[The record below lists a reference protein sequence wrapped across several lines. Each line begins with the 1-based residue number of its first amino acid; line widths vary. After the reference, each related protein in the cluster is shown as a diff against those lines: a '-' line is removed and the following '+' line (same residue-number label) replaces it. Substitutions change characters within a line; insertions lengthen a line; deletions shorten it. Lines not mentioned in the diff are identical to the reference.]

1 MFSRLLYFLSDS
13 LSPYHNLSESSS
25 SLHVDKQ
32 IQTEL
37 EQAAERGMVSTR
49 SQDNTPAGATSQPS
63 KILYPQVVVREK
75 KRKVDIEGEES
86 PAQAVTKK
94 RRRSAKSNGDAAPS
108 SKASKPGRPRRSASR
123 KAVHG
128 DVAEAIDHNE
138 SDQKPSTQGSLPN
151 PPQTPRMPT
160 EQTVDDGKEGKAIEA
175 ATNIPNHTSG
185 LDDEVS
191 EADDPAK
198 PDAGSAT
205 RSRKGKTS
213 KKRTRGSE
221 RTAGVDEDVADIS
234 IREKKPDTAFATAAK
249 ATHKRFGSEDIE
261 VLRPLTSSNIEEQEG
276 GQEDLS
282 VHDGESEDEAPETV
296 TASAGF
302 EKARTSALDAARVA
316 ARYVFSRLRLC
327 SGRWNKADWE

>member
-1 MFSRLLYFLSDS
+1 MFSRLLYSSSDS
-13 LSPYHNLSESSS
+13 LSPYHAHSESSS

-49 SQDNTPAGATSQPS
+49 SQDNTPAGAASQPS

-75 KRKVDIEGEES
+75 KRKVDTEGAES
-86 PAQAVTKK
+86 PAQAATKK
-94 RRRSAKSNGDAAPS
+94 RRRSAKSNRDAAPS
-108 SKASKPGRPRRSASR
+108 SNARMPGRPGRSAST

-138 SDQKPSTQGSLPN
+138 SDQKPSTQGSLSN
-151 PPQTPRMPT
+151 SPQTPGMTT
-160 EQTVDDGKEGKAIEA
+160 EQTIDDGKEGKAIEV
-175 ATNIPNHTSG
+175 ATNIPNNTLG

-205 RSRKGKTS
+205 RSRKGMTS
-213 KKRTRGSE
+213 KERRRDSE
-221 RTAGVDEDVADIS
+221 RTARVEEDLADIS
-234 IREKKPDTAFATAAK
+234 MREKKPDTPLATAVK

-261 VLRPLTSSNIEEQEG
+261 VPRPFTSSGIEEREG

-282 VHDGESEDEAPETV
+282 EHDGESEDEAPETV

-316 ARYVFSRLRLC
+316 ARYVFSILRLC